1 MVWTRGAV
9 LSSLVYHSR
18 SKSSNMELRHLRYF
32 VAVVEE
38 ASFLRAAARL
48 AVAQPAISKQIRD
61 LEEEIGVKLLERTA
75 RGVRLTRGGAA
86 FLPQARASLEAA
98 RHASAS
104 AQRAEQTAAL
114 RLRFA
119 HCEMGAYAP
128 VIEGLV
134 AQLRRVYPDIEVQI
148 ESLNEAEQRTA
159 LREHRIDVG
168 ATFIATP
175 RIAGLG
181 VHRLSD
187 VSMTGAVFPATHRLA
202 QQARIQLSDLRD
214 LTWLHVP
221 PASFPKVYRAAEAA
235 FRKRGLVPG
244 RRLAWSVDS
253 RNVQI
258 AAGNAWALANDL
270 TAAYFSSPH
279 IVFRKFVEP
288 AIPLWIA
295 LLWRR
300 DSPSPLVRGLV
311 GIAQGRDLRLVGH
324 SNASLAPQ
332 QEQA

>member
-1 MVWTRGAV
+1 
-9 LSSLVYHSR
+9 
-18 SKSSNMELRHLRYF
+18 MELRHLRYF

-38 ASFLRAAARL
+38 GSFLRAAARL
-48 AVAQPAISKQIRD
+48 AIAQPAISKQIRD
-61 LEEEIGVKLLERTA
+61 LEEEIGVKLLERTT

-98 RHASAS
+98 GHASAS
-104 AQRAEQTAAL
+104 ARRAEQAATP

-119 HCEMGAYAP
+119 QCEMGAYAL

-134 AQLRRVYPDIEVQI
+134 ARLRQAYPDVDMQI
-148 ESLNEAEQRTA
+148 ESLSEAEQRTA
-159 LREHRIDVG
+159 LREQRIDVG

-175 RIAGLG
+175 RTAGLA

-187 VSMTGAVFPATHRLA
+187 ASMTGAVFPATSRLA
-202 QQARIQLSDLRD
+202 RQARIRLSDLRD

-221 PASFPKVYRAAEAA
+221 PVSFPKVYRAADAA
-235 FRKRGLVPG
+235 LRKRGLVPG
-244 RRLAWSVDS
+244 RRLAWSVDG

-258 AAGNAWALANDL
+258 AAGNAWALANDV

-279 IVFRKFVEP
+279 IVFRKFIEP
-288 AIPLWIA
+288 AIPLWVA

-300 DSPSPLVRGLV
+300 DSQSPLVRGLV
-311 GIAQGRDLRLVGH
+311 EIARGRDQSVLRH
-324 SNASLAPQ
+324 SAASLTPQ